1 VAFSL
6 VAGWFSVSELVPF
19 LIVIVAAVAALICNK
34 PLAQGLAG
42 FIGRG
47 WPPGGLIRE
56 DRPDKIEEQRQL
68 HRVALVTARFMVP
81 LMAVFALGACV
92 VVLIHGPD

>member
-1 VAFSL
+1 M
-6 VAGWFSVSELVPF
+6 VAGWFSASEFVPF
-19 LIVIVAAVAALICNK
+19 LIVMAAAVAALIYNK
-34 PLAQGLAG
+34 PLSQGLAG

-68 HRVALVTARFMVP
+68 HQTALVMARFMVL
-81 LMAVFALGACV
+81 LMAVFVLGACV
-92 VVLIHGPD
+92 VVLIHGPS